1 MPSQSIN
8 TDIIKLPDT
17 ITQRTLSKAFALL
30 VIGVHEM
37 IDWFSG
43 VDDFFCWGG
52 GGGGGGTLK
61 CFAREG
67 LQW

>member
-8 TDIIKLPDT
+8 TEIIKLPDT

-43 VDDFFCWGG
+43 VDTDFFCW
-52 GGGGGGTLK
+52 GGGTLK

>member
-37 IDWFSG
+37 IDCFSG
-43 VDDFFCWGG
+43 VDTDFFFW
-52 GGGGGGTLK
+52 GGTLK